1 MDTVSAETPPSD
13 VSVAQPEPVTG
24 RKRLKTLIRPQVLV
38 LAGAFGMALLMWV
51 FNFQPVS
58 SESTKL
64 TAPYL
69 PTMGGTFLDLNSP
82 VWNDSAPL
90 PGGNKVD
97 AAIVPLSGQYFIK
110 EYGGSITQVRAKA
123 VHDGQKFAVW
133 VQWQDNSKN
142 VTGDSA
148 DQSKTFSDAVA
159 VEFPLNL
166 QPGHSAFRCMGQQ
179 GAEVNIWQWK
189 AERDADQTRPLGYDP
204 IRSNGASKAAKNWVG
219 PNAAYLIDPSSY
231 DPDSKSYYDPTSK
244 TWTVIF
250 ERQIK
255 SENLKTAAQLAGV
268 KAGDEFGTQVAFAVW
283 DGGNGEKLSKKAV
296 SSWVDLTLA
305 RGDTAPQL
313 VSDLTNLGI
322 WAALLIG
329 SIVVAWRFLP
339 AGNRGNK

>member
-1 MDTVSAETPPSD
+1 MDTVSAVTPPPD
-13 VSVAQPEPVTG
+13 VTEEQPEIVT
-24 RKRLKTLIRPQVLV
+24 RKKGLKALVKPQYLVLV
-38 LAGAFGMALLMWV
+38 GAFGMALLMWA

-64 TAPYL
+64 SAPYL
-69 PTMGGTFLDLNSP
+69 PTLGNTFLNLDSP
-82 VWNDSAPL
+82 VWNDSSNL
-90 PGGNKVD
+90 GGNKVE
-97 AAIVPLSGQYFIK
+97 AAVVPLSGQFFIK
-110 EYGGSITQVRAKA
+110 EYGGSINQVRAKA
-123 VHDGQKFAVW
+123 AHDGQKFAVW
-133 VQWQDNSKN
+133 VQWQDSNKN

-148 DQSKTFSDAVA
+148 DQSKSFSDAVA

-189 AERDADQTRPLGYDP
+189 AERDADQTRPLGFEP
-204 IRSNGASKAAKNWVG
+204 IRSNGAAKAAKNWVG
-219 PNAAYLIDPSSY
+219 PNAAYLIDPGRF
-231 DPDSKSYYDPTSK
+231 DPDSKSYYDPTTK

-255 SENLKTAAQLAGV
+255 SDDLKSAAQLAGV
-268 KAGDEFGTQVAFAVW
+268 RAGDEFGTQIAFAVW

-305 RGDTAPQL
+305 RGDTGPQL

-322 WAALLIG
+322 WAALLLG
-329 SIVVAWRFLP
+329 SIAVAWRFLP